1 MLDSNEIGLQLLQSN
16 LDSFLKMGTTFAI
29 LHIFGKVPF
38 AKELLISV
46 YRGVEIDFLIILRRI
61 FVEMLLGPGLLLFFN
76 VLIMSHISSGLIGFI
91 EKLLLFGFLDIVH
104 NLF

>member
-1 MLDSNEIGLQLLQSN
+1 
-16 LDSFLKMGTTFAI
+16 MGTTFAI

-38 AKELLISV
+38 AKELISV

-61 FVEMLLGPGLLLFFN
+61 FVEMLLGPGLQLFFN

-91 EKLLLFGFLDIVH
+91 EKLLLFGGFRYCA
-104 NLF
+104 